1 MVSDFHGT
9 EFEIWF
15 GLGRLAALKKKLERL
30 WTTFEDSF
38 FKLSWAKKIF
48 KIVLEINM

>member
-1 MVSDFHGT
+1 MVSAFHGT

-15 GLGRLAALKKKLERL
+15 GLGRLAALKKNLGRL
-30 WTTFEDSF
+30 GTTFEGSF

-48 KIVLEINM
+48 KIVLEIHM